1 MNRLIRAFLIIFSI
15 FITISCSNKNSMVG
29 FPGSKIDIYEIT
41 LPDSCFQISYTW
53 GDSVNIFERN
63 TKLVLGSY
71 DNIESRVLVRF
82 ANFPK
87 NPNDI
92 KNASVSLSIYKNNL
106 NTDAEYS
113 VHLLTKKWVD
123 NQANWTKYSK
133 SSNWDSNGGDFA
145 SEEIAS
151 FTINASRADS
161 IGFSIPSSIITQ
173 WIEQDTTNFGLII
186 KEKTRQRDS
195 QFVEFYSTES
205 YSTVLSPILKFDYT
219 NDKGK
224 ELVYKNRSNADIFIH
239 NAEDNLNVTDDV
251 LSLWNITPRAIAMK
265 INIPFELFAE
275 ADSSITSEDD
285 LRLIT
290 INRADL
296 ILTKTEEIFPFTN
309 EKNSVSSY
317 YLTVPL
323 VDQSYFT
330 KENLLLAHSVV
341 DTLKSNQLFVN
352 ITSPIQAYVSNIKP
366 NNGLIIKSNYQNMDF
381 SRINFYNINSVD
393 ISKRPK
399 IKIRFSS
406 FRKD

>member
-1 MNRLIRAFLIIFSI
+1 
-15 FITISCSNKNSMVG
+15 T
-29 FPGSKIDIYEIT
+29 
-41 LPDSCFQISYTW
+41 
-53 GDSVNIFERN
+53 
-63 TKLVLGSY
+63 
-71 DNIESRVLVRF
+71 
-82 ANFPK
+82 
-87 NPNDI
+87 DI
-92 KNASVSLSIYKNNL
+92 KNVSISLSIYKNNL
-106 NTDAEYS
+106 TTDAEYS
-113 VHLLTKKWVD
+113 VHLLSKKWVD
-123 NQANWTKYSK
+123 NQASWTKYSK